1 MSFHPRLC
9 FQHILYVLLKLE
21 IKVQENKT
29 NKKKQKK
36 RIFIKFVVAEL
47 SKFFISQNLVNIYIE
62 I

>member
-9 FQHILYVLLKLE
+9 FQYILYVLLKLE

-29 NKKKQKK
+29 NKKKQQK